1 MTPKQPRTRAYIEIE
16 LGVMKQ
22 HRERNKEMILGRVI
36 DAHIASLTAEHDALP
51 EVDEAL
57 QCWNAVMDE
66 YHKARPYRQAP
77 NCLAIIRAALDKARA
92 DGDADLRARLERAEG
107 LLDRIAAEHS
117 IASPNRSW
125 KKVDAILAERDTG
138 DHAVAGV
145 QS

>member
-77 NCLAIIRAALDKARA
+77 NVLGIIRAALDKART
-92 DGDADLRARLERAEG
+92 DGDADLRARLERADEMIA
-107 LLDRIAAEHS
+107 RIDVAAHNAFRRIERE
-117 IASPNRSW
+117 I
-125 KKVDAILAERDTG
+125 VGTIIAERG
-138 DHAVAGV
+138 AGLPPRG
-145 QS
+145 

>member
-92 DGDADLRARLERAEG
+92 AGDADLRARLERAEG
-107 LLDRIAAEHS
+107 VLDRLENKLKPALAHVAIEC
-117 IASPNRSW
+117 R
-125 KKVDAILAERDTG
+125 AILAERDAG
-138 DHAVAGV
+138 DHTVTGV